1 MQLENEEDKELE
13 RIRRA
18 KLQEMMKKSKT
29 CEKEEKIL
37 NKPIEVTDATFE
49 ETVQNHPLV
58 VVDCWATWCGPC
70 NMVAPIIEELA
81 RDYAGKV
88 VFGKLDV
95 DKNSATVMRYQI
107 MSIPTLLV
115 FKHGKLVDKIIGAL
129 PRQILGAQIAR
140 HL

>member
-1 MQLENEEDKELE
+1 MGNKEDKELE

-18 KLQEMMKKSKT
+18 KLQEMIKKSKT
-29 CEKEEKIL
+29 WEKEAVL
-37 NKPIEVTDATFE
+37 NKPIEITDATFE
-49 ETVQNHPLV
+49 ETIHNHPTV

-70 NMVAPIIEELA
+70 QMVTPIIEELA

-95 DKNSATVMRYQI
+95 DKNPATAMQYQI

-115 FKHGKLVDKIIGAL
+115 FNHAKLVDKIIGAL
-129 PRQILGAQIAR
+129 PKQSIEAQITR

>member
-1 MQLENEEDKELE
+1 LENEEDKELE

-29 CEKEEKIL
+29 CEKEEKVL

-49 ETVQNHPLV
+49 ETIQNHSLV

-70 NMVAPIIEELA
+70 HMVAPIIEELA

-88 VFGKLDV
+88 LFGKLNV
-95 DKNSATVMRYQI
+95 DKNPATSMQYQI

-115 FKHGKLVDKIIGAL
+115 FNHGKLVDKIIGAS
-129 PRQILGAQIAR
+129 PRQILEAKITR
-140 HL
+140 HI

>member
-1 MQLENEEDKELE
+1 MENEEDKELE

-29 CEKEEKIL
+29 CEKEEKVL

-70 NMVAPIIEELA
+70 QMVAPVIKELA
-81 RDYAGKV
+81 RDYAGKIL
-88 VFGKLDV
+88 FGKLNV
-95 DKNSATVMRYQI
+95 DENREVSMQYDI

-115 FKHGKLVDKIIGAL
+115 FKNGKLVDTIIGAM
-129 PRQILGAQIAR
+129 PRQMLEPKITCYL
-140 HL
+140 

>member
-1 MQLENEEDKELE
+1 MENEEDKELE

-18 KLQEMMKKSKT
+18 KLQEMMKKSKI
-29 CEKEEKIL
+29 CEKEEKVL

-49 ETVQNHPLV
+49 ETVQNHSLV

-70 NMVAPIIEELA
+70 HMVAPIIKELA

-88 VFGKLDV
+88 LFGKLDV
-95 DKNSATVMRYQI
+95 DKNPATAMRYQI

-115 FKHGKLVDKIIGAL
+115 FNHGKLVDKIIGAS
-129 PRQILGAQIAR
+129 PRQILEAKITR